1 MKELELE
8 YRMFGTGKSTLIIE
22 VGIGGDLYNWISFIN
37 QIQKDF
43 RVVIYHRAG
52 YGKSTVS
59 QKTRTTKNIAT
70 ELNELVERL
79 GITDKFVLMGHSFGG
94 LCAQQYAKLY
104 PEKIKGIILID
115 STSFN
120 FSKLYKLNI
129 PVMNSLISIEKM
141 VENNLNTSKNS
152 KESLEIKFKDLI
164 MEYEMILPSS
174 ESKQFKDFILSPLLF
189 ETTAK
194 EFENWE
200 SSSRNIIELGK
211 FPDIPLTV
219 IARDKNASIRAFIKH
234 GIPSEEAILYE
245 DVWRKLQIELSQ
257 MSSYGEMVIAE
268 NSDHDI
274 QMDRPDIILQC
285 LMRYIN

>member
-274 QMDRPDIILQC
+274 QIDRPDIILQC